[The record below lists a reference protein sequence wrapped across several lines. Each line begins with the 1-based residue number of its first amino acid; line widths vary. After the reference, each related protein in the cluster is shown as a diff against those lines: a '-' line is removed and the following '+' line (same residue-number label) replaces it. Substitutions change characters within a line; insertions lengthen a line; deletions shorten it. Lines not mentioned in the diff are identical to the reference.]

1 MRKRGVTI
9 VAILLM
15 LVVLATVIGAMTLAG
30 SGTLN
35 GQFVSTQGEEARRA
49 AEAGAQAALAT
60 IQAGVTPLPGWIYTP
75 TSVAPIWQRMDHVES
90 EFQVLHIDHSA
101 PTANLSWITLG
112 NPAEDILPIF
122 TPNDP
127 TPPTGAAAEVP
138 AAANLH
144 YLLSTG
150 RTRSR
155 HFRSVGLLYTDVPT
169 VRVLSLQIF

>member
-1 MRKRGVTI
+1 MRKRGITI

-15 LVVLATVIGAMTLAG
+15 LLVLATVIGAMTLAG

-60 IQAGVTPLPGWIYTP
+60 IQAGTSPLPGWIYNS
-75 TSVAPIWQRMDHVES
+75 TSVGPVPWQKMEHVES
-90 EFQVLHIDHSA
+90 EFQVLHVDHSTA
-101 PTANLSWITLG
+101 PTNPSWITLG
-112 NPAEDILPIF
+112 NPAQGILP
-122 TPNDP
+122 TV
-127 TPPTGAAAEVP
+127 TSSSAAPPGASAQVP
-138 AAANLH
+138 AVANLH

-155 HFRSVGLLYTDVPT
+155 HFRSVGLLYTTSPV
-169 VRVLSLQIF
+169 VRVLGLQIF

>member
-9 VAILLM
+9 IAILLM

-60 IQAGVTPLPGWIYTP
+60 IQAGGPLPGWIYTP
-75 TSVAPIWQRMDHVES
+75 TSVAPIPWQKMAHVDS
-90 EFQVLHIDHSA
+90 EFQVLHIDHSTA
-101 PTANLSWITLG
+101 PANSSWLNLG
-112 NPAEDILPIF
+112 NPAQGILP
-122 TPNDP
+122 TVTLNAP
-127 TPPTGAAAEVP
+127 TAPAGAAAEVP
-138 AAANLH
+138 AANDLH
-144 YLLSTG
+144 YLFSTG
-150 RTRSR
+150 RTRSG
-155 HFRSVGLLYTDVPT
+155 HFRSVGLLYTATPP